1 MLLIEILQEINRQ
14 GLHAIQPT
22 DLVIGTV
29 QTAIPL
35 TISISPDMAPLE
47 QSQLYLTASVVEKKI
62 PQLTHTHDTSG
73 FSHTHTVS
81 GLGHSHSSS
90 SGATGDAL
98 GGSYTTSQDLNNT
111 YTSDSRLGGIA
122 ALENGKPLPVQGGYI
137 TLNRGLEEGDKVMM
151 LQVMG
156 GQKFIVLSRLFN
168 REE

>member
-1 MLLIEILQEINRQ
+1 MQLLELLQLINQRNMQ
-14 GLHAIQPT
+14 AAQLS

-29 QTAIPL
+29 QTASPL

-47 QSQLYLTASVVEKKI
+47 ESQLYLTASVVEKKI

-98 GGSYTTSQDLNNT
+98 GGSYTTSQNLNNT

-122 ALENGKPLPVQGGYI
+122 ALENGKALPAKDGYI
-137 TLNRGLEEGDKVMM
+137 ALNRGLEAGDKVIL